1 MIWDR
6 YGTAERRRE
15 FAELLFSRVT
25 VDQYSRTRAWAL
37 NSPFQRLF
45 EFAQPGA
52 KLVLDGDPERTRG
65 RKYHRSFSNTFRA
78 LPGERRGNRT
88 LGKRDEYED
97 GGRKTRQASHGHAD
111 EPVQA

>member
-1 MIWDR
+1 VR
-6 YGTAERRRE
+6 NGGTAARIRRAAVLPPDRRTNTLGPGLG
-15 FAELLFSRVT
+15 LLMILFGGC
-25 VDQYSRTRAWAL
+25 L
-37 NSPFQRLF
+37 N
-45 EFAQPGA
+45 FAQPGS